1 MSTFT
6 LKERFTDKL
15 QTAAGLLLPG
25 MFKRLMY
32 ISCLLAV
39 IDIQHA
45 SDQVMAR
52 KLNDIFELN
61 KSPSIVTDT
70 MYVKDVIW
78 KEFIHEKTFVYNG
91 KKFDLNLLKDGKY
104 SAIDIDNVASH
115 LIETTPKWIR
125 YANEDVM
132 RYDIKKLFR
141 SLPELS
147 MA

>member
-1 MSTFT
+1 
-6 LKERFTDKL
+6 
-15 QTAAGLLLPG
+15 
-25 MFKRLMY
+25 
-32 ISCLLAV
+32 
-39 IDIQHA
+39 
-45 SDQVMAR
+45 
-52 KLNDIFELN
+52 
-61 KSPSIVTDT
+61 